1 RTSVMQYRGERN
13 LRQIG
18 NALGVSHILEGSVR
32 RSGDTIH
39 LNAQLIDARTD
50 NHIWAE
56 QYDRALPDVFSVQT
70 EIAQK
75 VANQLSAKIS
85 GAEKRAIETK
95 PTQDLQAYE
104 MYLRAK
110 QLLRDLRVPVLY
122 DISKMR
128 EAVELL
134 EGAVKRDPNFAFAY
148 SLLAEANLYL

>member
-1 RTSVMQYRGERN
+1 WNREPASPPNGIAVLPFENLSGDKDNAFLADGIQDDILTKLAKIGGLKVISRTSVMQYRGERN

-95 PTQDLQAYE
+95 PTQDLQA
-104 MYLRAK
+104 
-110 QLLRDLRVPVLY
+110 
-122 DISKMR
+122 
-128 EAVELL
+128 
-134 EGAVKRDPNFAFAY
+134 
-148 SLLAEANLYL
+148 